1 MASFK
6 ITGKPLF
13 GLDYKAE
20 GMVYASVLRPPAFG
34 QKLQSFNAAKA
45 KAVEGFLKGMGLG
58 NNDATIR
65 KMFEEMANNMPL
77 RGIVLFQQGKL
88 SYRKMHLL
96 LAILNKQPLRALKFY
111 YAKDE

>member
-1 MASFK
+1 MRKCSARLRQKENRHAPSTPIHRWPK
-6 ITGKPLF
+6 
-13 GLDYKAE
+13 
-20 GMVYASVLRPPAFG
+20 SV
-34 QKLQSFNAAKA
+34 KLGWAPKVKA

-111 YAKDE
+111 FAKDE